1 MAQAGGGNLEAIPEA
16 LDKVREILSQR
27 LAASEG

>member
-16 LDKVREILSQR
+16 LTKVREILNRR
-27 LAASEG
+27 LTGSE

>member
-16 LDKVREILSQR
+16 LNKVREILSRR
-27 LAASEG
+27 LANRK